1 MRNLIMFALLSALS
15 CAANAQC
22 TQSDL
27 AGRWEFHSG
36 SMGCRFVIDEEGYFN
51 KGGCWEYTLGGT
63 GTVGGGISTIETPL
77 GPIDDRIPLSIN
89 SYCRVEGAFHLKAN
103 SDRFV
108 FVFLKIGRLSI
119 DKNMVAGLSS
129 ILAEFEN
136 LESRSFTMVRY

>member
-1 MRNLIMFALLSALS
+1 MRNLIIFALLSALS

-51 KGGCWEYTLGGT
+51 KGGCWEYTLGRDFL
-63 GTVGGGISTIETPL
+63 TIETPL

-89 SYCRVEGAFHLKAN
+89 SCLLYT
-103 SDRFV
+103 SDAADDEYNV
-108 FVFLKIGRLSI
+108 
-119 DKNMVAGLSS
+119 
-129 ILAEFEN
+129 
-136 LESRSFTMVRY
+136 